1 MKIFLLPALILL
13 LFNSCGYK
21 NSKQQKELILH
32 ADREAPLGWL
42 HLQLYADSSFEF
54 HSKGIR
60 MDDKYVGTFSIIADT
75 LKLSFRDSVPKA
87 ISTKLLFTKTGLV
100 YLGSPGGLVYQ
111 INKISPRY

>member
-1 MKIFLLPALILL
+1 
-13 LFNSCGYK
+13 
-21 NSKQQKELILH
+21 
-32 ADREAPLGWL
+32 
-42 HLQLYADSSFEF
+42 
-54 HSKGIR
+54 